1 MKRPQQWL
9 NLWKKSFSPER
20 SLLWSKIWFEFASR
34 WEILNSG
41 IWEKWPDKFIW
52 NNFLP
57 SLDKAT
63 ATMLQRM
70 TNDSLRTKSCF
81 VGKMYLEIASKSKTS
96 SIRYFN
102 AELIILHRRLIDG
115 VFSSIRREV
124 FAIPW
129 SNENSLLSFKQF
141 LVGLPVPTES
151 LDIRNSGW
159 PRFRGLRTFNCPW
172 WSRIDQI
179 KNLHIILH
187 FYLTNAPA
195 EEEAEDRVKTFPSK
209 ARKSKGGEEELG
221 YFMLVPF
228 YKSHETTFLN
238 FKLQDAK
245 NLRRRINY

>member
-1 MKRPQQWL
+1 MRNSLQSAISIPETEKSGRVNLFGIIFFLRSLKPPQRCFNGWQTIP
-9 NLWKKSFSPER
+9 SER
-20 SLLWSKIWFEFASR
+20 SPVLFVKGTLRSR
-34 WEILNSG
+34 Q
-41 IWEKWPDKFIW
+41 
-52 NNFLP
+52 
-57 SLDKAT
+57 KAK
-63 ATMLQRM
+63 
-70 TNDSLRTKSCF
+70 LRQSDIS
-81 VGKMYLEIASKSKTS
+81 M
-96 SIRYFN
+96 
-102 AELIILHRRLIDG
+102 LIILHRRLING

-141 LVGLPVPTES
+141 LVGLPVPPES

-159 PRFRGLRTFNCPW
+159 PRFRGLKTFNFPW

-221 YFMLVPF
+221 CFMLVPF
-228 YKSHETTFLN
+228 YKSHETTSLN